1 MGKFK
6 SFTAPYNGIINCRMY
21 SVEMWNEIII
31 IIIIKL
37 QEAVINSMQ
46 IPNQAEVYLAE
57 VD

>member
-31 IIIIKL
+31 IIKL